1 MVLLSIFHFLPSTFE
16 IYPCRC
22 LCLGF
27 SQITR
32 ITPFLFT
39 ILHLSQIFLTD
50 ALTFTTSTSIR
61 YSIRQ
66 PENFTLNL
74 TWFRV
79 YFSRKIILPRER
91 S

>member
-1 MVLLSIFHFLPSTFE
+1 MVGHYLVIGAWDLVILR
-16 IYPCRC
+16 YPCLC

-32 ITPFLFT
+32 MTPFRFT

-50 ALTFTTSTSIR
+50 ALTFT
-61 YSIRQ
+61 
-66 PENFTLNL
+66 
-74 TWFRV
+74 V
-79 YFSRKIILPRER
+79 YFSRKIILPLVR

>member
-1 MVLLSIFHFLPSTFE
+1 VVRPSTFHFLPSAFWT
-16 IYPCRC
+16 YPCLC

-32 ITPFLFT
+32 ITPLRFT

-50 ALTFTTSTSIR
+50 ALTFTAVTPKSPHPPFAKGEREGID
-61 YSIRQ
+61 
-66 PENFTLNL
+66 
-74 TWFRV
+74 
-79 YFSRKIILPRER
+79 YFSRKIILPRDR